1 MRTQAGING
10 LASGVLALDL
20 PDDHVLIR
28 APGKVLRVADLRLL
42 VSLGVVLAGAGVALG
57 MADPFDMVRALLAL
71 DGRVGALMLLSP
83 DLPEQARRALMR
95 DAGISTLIGDQ
106 PDIEG
111 AVLLDQVLGERE
123 GVWPPPVDTR
133 WLLTTSGTTGTPKL
147 VIHERASIF
156 RAVKA
161 ERAENR
167 DHRWAM
173 LYDPSRFAG
182 TQVLAQ
188 ALLTGATLLAPRPG
202 MTTGEIIE
210 WLCDEKCTHIS
221 ATPSLWRRLLMAP
234 GAMRLP
240 LRQVTLGG
248 EIADDAILAAL
259 KGRYPQARITHI
271 YASTE
276 AGTGFV
282 VRDGRAGFPAGWL
295 ERGVE
300 VDGARLSMRDGVLWL
315 RPPGDAHATA
325 SHITRDAE
333 GYIRTGDRIAI
344 EDGRVRF
351 LGREDTT
358 LNVGGVKVQAEA
370 VEEIVHAHP
379 AVAQCRITGKPS
391 AMMGTLLTL
400 SVVPRAEVAVDAAML
415 RQDIAQYSK
424 AHLPPAARPATIR
437 IVAEIPVSIAGK
449 TERAG

>member
-188 ALLTGATLLAPRPG
+188 ALLTGATPARSPPRHDHRRDHRVVMRREMHPYFRDTLA
-202 MTTGEIIE
+202 
-210 WLCDEKCTHIS
+210 
-221 ATPSLWRRLLMAP
+221 MAP
-234 GAMRLP
+234 AVDGSRGHAP
-240 LRQVTLGG
+240 
-248 EIADDAILAAL
+248 ALAAGYA
-259 KGRYPQARITHI
+259 GR
-271 YASTE
+271 
-276 AGTGFV
+276 
-282 VRDGRAGFPAGWL
+282 RDR
-295 ERGVE
+295 
-300 VDGARLSMRDGVLWL
+300 
-315 RPPGDAHATA
+315 
-325 SHITRDAE
+325 
-333 GYIRTGDRIAI
+333 
-344 EDGRVRF
+344 
-351 LGREDTT
+351 
-358 LNVGGVKVQAEA
+358 
-370 VEEIVHAHP
+370 
-379 AVAQCRITGKPS
+379 
-391 AMMGTLLTL
+391 
-400 SVVPRAEVAVDAAML
+400 
-415 RQDIAQYSK
+415 
-424 AHLPPAARPATIR
+424 
-437 IVAEIPVSIAGK
+437 
-449 TERAG
+449 